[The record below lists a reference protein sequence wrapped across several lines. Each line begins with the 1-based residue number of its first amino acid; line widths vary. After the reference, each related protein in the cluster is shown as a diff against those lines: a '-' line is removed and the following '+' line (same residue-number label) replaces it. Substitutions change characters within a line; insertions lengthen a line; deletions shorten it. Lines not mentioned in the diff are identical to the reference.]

1 MGFLKLDPM
10 MVKLIITVLLASFLP
25 AKGIYVDIF
34 SYLATAAIA
43 LLFFMHG
50 AKLSREKIIA
60 GSSHWQLHLWIMF
73 QHLCA
78 VSGTGSAAGLVASG

>member
-25 AKGIYVDIF
+25 ARGIYVDIF

-43 LLFFMHG
+43 LLYDEFNHHRIEF
-50 AKLSREKIIA
+50 
-60 GSSHWQLHLWIMF
+60 
-73 QHLCA
+73 
-78 VSGTGSAAGLVASG
+78 